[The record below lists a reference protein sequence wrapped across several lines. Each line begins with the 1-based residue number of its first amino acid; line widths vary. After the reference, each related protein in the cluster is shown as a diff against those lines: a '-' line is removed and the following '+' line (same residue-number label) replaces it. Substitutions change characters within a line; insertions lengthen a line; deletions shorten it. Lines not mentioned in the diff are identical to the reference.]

1 MDNATDQFVHNLNVK
16 NYSTRLLTA
25 QGAVQRAILLRL
37 LAEELNNARQ
47 KGWQSAPGSLE
58 TRRLHGLD

>member
-1 MDNATDQFVHNLNVK
+1 MPNATDQFIHDQNVK

-25 QGAVQRAILLRL
+25 PGGAQRATLLTL
-37 LAEELNNARQ
+37 LAEELSNARLM
-47 KGWQSAPGSLE
+47 GLRPPPGSLE

>member
-16 NYSTRLLTA
+16 NYSTRLLTT